1 MARQIGVS
9 ENPLNKKMRDEYTT
23 EIYKAAVIYY
33 AFSNSDNDK
42 IEKDDV
48 YIISKEFID
57 FFKEKIKYSE
67 NQDLFKQKTDENYD
81 KFYKKLNNYS
91 LSALEEIIFKQIM
104 FYGDLN
110 DLEDNIAIGF
120 EFVSKDFLDSL
131 EFDLQGENEYDN
143 ESINFEE
150 YKVKYIKDS
159 NNIIIVFKDDS
170 KLIACT
176 DKNGTKYHAI
186 PAPVNSVSSS
196 KNKVLKRMNTI
207 CVSRR
212 ADKTVVVRRAD
223 DPLK

>member
-33 AFSNSDNDK
+33 AFSNSDKDK

-212 ADKTVVVRRAD
+212 ADKTVF
-223 DPLK
+223 LIY

>member
-33 AFSNSDNDK
+33 AFSNSDKDK

-196 KNKVLKRMNTI
+196 KNKVLKKMNTI

-223 DPLK
+223 VPLK

>member
-33 AFSNSDNDK
+33 AFSNSDKDK

-223 DPLK
+223 VPLK

>member
-33 AFSNSDNDK
+33 AFSNSDKDK

>member
-33 AFSNSDNDK
+33 AFSNSDKDK
-42 IEKDDV
+42 LEKDDV

-196 KNKVLKRMNTI
+196 KNKVLKKMNTI

-212 ADKTVVVRRAD
+212 ADKTVF
-223 DPLK
+223 LIY

>member
-33 AFSNSDNDK
+33 AFSNSDKDK

-170 KLIACT
+170 KLIVCT

-196 KNKVLKRMNTI
+196 KNKVLKKMNTI

-212 ADKTVVVRRAD
+212 ADKTVVVRRAG

>member
-33 AFSNSDNDK
+33 AFSNSDKDK

-196 KNKVLKRMNTI
+196 KNKVLKKMNTI

>member
-33 AFSNSDNDK
+33 AFSNSDKDK

-170 KLIACT
+170 KLIA
-176 DKNGTKYHAI
+176 
-186 PAPVNSVSSS
+186 
-196 KNKVLKRMNTI
+196 
-207 CVSRR
+207 
-212 ADKTVVVRRAD
+212 
-223 DPLK
+223 

>member
-33 AFSNSDNDK
+33 DFSNSDKDK

-212 ADKTVVVRRAD
+212 ADKTVFFNL
-223 DPLK
+223 LKYIY